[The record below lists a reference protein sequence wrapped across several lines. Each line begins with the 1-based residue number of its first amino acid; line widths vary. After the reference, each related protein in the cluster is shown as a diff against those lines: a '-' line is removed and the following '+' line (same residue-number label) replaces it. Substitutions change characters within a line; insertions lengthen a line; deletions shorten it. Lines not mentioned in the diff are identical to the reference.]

1 MVVLCSVLIVD
12 DSSVIIKNNMSKN
25 KNSNI
30 NTDEGVQLSDV
41 KDVGHLIVH
50 KENKEALE
58 FHQIVIAVYANSDEL
73 TIQEALKA

>member
-50 KENKEALE
+50 KENKEA
-58 FHQIVIAVYANSDEL
+58 
-73 TIQEALKA
+73 